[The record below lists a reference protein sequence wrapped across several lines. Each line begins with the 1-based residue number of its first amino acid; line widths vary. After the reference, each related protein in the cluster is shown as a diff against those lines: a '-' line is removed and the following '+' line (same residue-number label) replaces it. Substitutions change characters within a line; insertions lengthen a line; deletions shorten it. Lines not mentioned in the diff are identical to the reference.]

1 MACHK
6 KLRIKDRLSLL
17 LSQRGLSFF
26 TISTNTYNCI
36 YIFTFSRKSFII
48 RLPPTRITWL
58 FACKFFRITDLLGAG
73 PFPFGDMG
81 LLCFGSDRA
90 AYGSCRK
97 RKRTGN
103 QAFPVHRGA
112 PGTAGLRARKK
123 PDLSPIWERYLRFG
137 EITGE
142 KMVYRQSRRQ
152 AACGQPVAFFC
163 F

>member
-26 TISTNTYNCI
+26 TTSVNRYNCI

-81 LLCFGSDRA
+81 LLCFGSDRVA
-90 AYGSCRK
+90 CGSCRK

-103 QAFPVHRGA
+103 QAFPVRRGV
-112 PGTAGLRARKK
+112 PGTAGARARKK
-123 PDLSPIWERYLRFG
+123 SDFSSIWKRNLRFG
-137 EITGE
+137 EKIGE
-142 KMVYRQSRRQ
+142 K
-152 AACGQPVAFFC
+152 
-163 F
+163 